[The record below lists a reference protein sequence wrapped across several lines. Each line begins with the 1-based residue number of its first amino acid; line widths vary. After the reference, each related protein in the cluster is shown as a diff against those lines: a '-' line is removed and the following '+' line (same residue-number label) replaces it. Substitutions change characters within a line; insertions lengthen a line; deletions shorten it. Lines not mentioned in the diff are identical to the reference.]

1 MKYGKDGKSAWV
13 IIKCFLDDM
22 FKIFIGKTKQLHKL
36 FENMNKIHPTLK
48 STMNHTTPAEEP
60 ETDRCECQ
68 QKESISFLDTSLSI
82 ENGRIEID
90 LYKKEIDRNQYL
102 LRESCHPAG
111 VTSLI
116 IFSPSLR
123 IVRICTKK
131 ENRDKRLLELK
142 KVLQERGYPEQ
153 TINREIY
160 RARKI
165 PGKKSLLKIRK
176 NTTQNCPVFVKKYD
190 PRLPALQKIQGKH

>member
-1 MKYGKDGKSAWV
+1 METTHRGCNGYTPCPSYANIYLANRIDEPVKLRGMKYGKDGKSAWV

-90 LYKKEIDRNQYL
+90 LYKKETDRNQYL
-102 LRESCHPAG
+102 LRESCHPTG
-111 VTSLI
+111 VTSSIL
-116 IFSPSLR
+116 FPL
-123 IVRICTKK
+123 
-131 ENRDKRLLELK
+131 
-142 KVLQERGYPEQ
+142 
-153 TINREIY
+153 
-160 RARKI
+160 
-165 PGKKSLLKIRK
+165 
-176 NTTQNCPVFVKKYD
+176 
-190 PRLPALQKIQGKH
+190 H